1 MNKVVTDFSP
11 MAMNYLGLFNINANI
26 IEMARENIR
35 KNDVAHYFDH
45 VSDVI
50 CNAHRIASTQTCFVD
65 VATDEERYKI
75 VRQSLLGALL
85 HDTACWRDRATHH
98 WIAAEWVYGLIEDR
112 AALEHYGLSVEDVIE
127 VTIAIRE
134 HRASWEG
141 ERKHLVSEIVA
152 AADRGSFEITE
163 CLRRSYL
170 FGRFNKNLNK
180 AEATHHAAMHIGE
193 KYGAKGYVYDNLPN
207 FCLKANAD
215 NIKAL
220 KLNADAHQLKIAI
233 IMKNRDS
240 WEEYYQEVLN
250 ARDRSQSSAV
260 G

>member
-11 MAMNYLGLFNINANI
+11 VAMKLLGLFGISENI

-50 CNAHRIASTQTCFVD
+50 CNAHRIASTHSFD
-65 VATDEERYKI
+65 LEAILDEDRYKI
-75 VRQSLLGALL
+75 VRQSLIAALL
-85 HDTACWRDRATHH
+85 HDTACHHDRGTHH
-98 WIAAEWVYGLIEDR
+98 LIAAEWIYGLLEDR
-112 AALEHYGLSVEDVIE
+112 NAMAHYGVTVEDVIE
-127 VTIAIRE
+127 VTVAIRE

-141 ERKHLVSEIVA
+141 ERTRVVSQIVA
-152 AADRGSFEITE
+152 AADRGSFDITE

-180 AEATHHAAMHIGE
+180 AEATHHAAAHIGE
-193 KYGAKGYVYDNLPN
+193 KYGARGYVYDNLPE

-220 KLNADAHQLKIAI
+220 KLNADAHKLKIAI
-233 IMKNRDS
+233 ITKNRDD

-250 ARDRSQSSAV
+250 ARDRSQSAAA

>member
-11 MAMNYLGLFNINANI
+11 MAINYLGLFNINANI
-26 IEMARENIR
+26 IEMARENIC

-50 CNAHRIASTQTCFVD
+50 CNAHRIASTQSCFVEGID
-65 VATDEERYKI
+65 DKERYKI
-75 VRQSLLGALL
+75 VRQSLLAALL
-85 HDTACWRDRATHH
+85 HDTACWKDRGTHH
-98 WIAAEWVYGLIEDR
+98 SIAAEWIFGLIEDHD
-112 AALEHYGLSVEDVIE
+112 ALEHYGLSMDDAIE
-127 VTIAIRE
+127 VTVAIRE

-141 ERKHLVSEIVA
+141 ERKRLVSLIVA

-193 KYGAKGYVYDNLPN
+193 KYGAKGYVYANLPE

-233 IMKNRDS
+233 IMKNRDD

-250 ARDRSQSSAV
+250 ARDRSQSAAA